1 MNKHFMIK
9 ENNKEKKINLFE
21 PEIKVILKC
30 FK

>member
-9 ENNKEKKINLFE
+9 KNNKEKKNKSFE